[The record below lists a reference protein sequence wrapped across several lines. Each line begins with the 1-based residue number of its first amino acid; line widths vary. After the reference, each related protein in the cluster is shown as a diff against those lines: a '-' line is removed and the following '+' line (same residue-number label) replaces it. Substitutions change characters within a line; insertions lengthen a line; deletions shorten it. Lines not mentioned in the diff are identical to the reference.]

1 MSPQQSYLVTLNGEQ
16 KIIINPDGTWHRVCA
31 VVPDQV
37 VERDLALEPEAA
49 PTVEA
54 VEPIVVVEA
63 EVGPI
68 VAVDPTEAPA
78 AAEPIVVVETA
89 VVVDKTFPDWWGDG
103 PENETNVAPGWTRC
117 ETEWGQGW
125 CHDDKFDGKSYGYF
139 QNWDDAVR
147 QANIASN
154 CGGITKTFRG
164 YSLRGTRQ
172 CIYQTETISRSKLG
186 LACWSKDYIHN
197 GKKFTP
203 TRNPIIPHRQGKNHK
218 ERDELAIQYDM
229 ESQQE
234 FEEWISNGCE

>member
-1 MSPQQSYLVTLNGEQ
+1 MSSQQSYLVTLNGDQ

-31 VVPDQV
+31 VVPEQV
-37 VERDLALEPEAA
+37 VERDVAGERGMAVEPAAVEPAAESAVAPEEAEA
-49 PTVEA
+49 A
-54 VEPIVVVEA
+54 VEPIVAVE
-63 EVGPI
+63 P
-68 VAVDPTEAPA
+68 
-78 AAEPIVVVETA
+78 
-89 VVVDKTFPDWWGDG
+89 FPDWWTGED
-103 PENETNVAPGWTRC
+103 THVAPGWTRC

-125 CHDDKFDGKSYGYF
+125 CDDDKFDGKSYGYF

-154 CGGITKTFRG
+154 CGGITKTLIG

-172 CIYQTETISRSKLG
+172 CIYQTKTISRSWRG
-186 LACWSKDYIHN
+186 LACWSKDYIHD

-203 TRNPIIPHRQGKNHK
+203 SRSPIIPHKQGKNHT
-218 ERDELAIQYDM
+218 ERCELAIQYDM